1 MKSIVEELNWR
12 YATKLFDSTKKLT
25 SEQLNGLLEVVR
37 LAPTSYGLQP
47 FKVLIVNSPTL
58 RKQLLKHSFGQQQIV
73 DASHLLIFCAET
85 ILNSEI
91 IDQYIE
97 RIATTRSIEVSKLTG
112 YKDFMSRTLLG
123 QSVDAIIHWNA
134 KQIYLALGMLLQS
147 CSKLKI
153 DATPMEGFDAQGYIE
168 TLHLEKLNLHPVIAC
183 PIGFRSSEDSVQYL
197 KKVRKEHADMIIQI
211 N

>member
-37 LAPTSYGLQP
+37 LSPTSYGLQP
-47 FKVLIVNSPTL
+47 FKVLVVNSPAL

-112 YKDFMSRTLLG
+112 YKDFMCRTLLG

-168 TLHLEKLNLHPVIAC
+168 TLQLEKLNLHPVIAC
-183 PIGFRSSEDSVQYL
+183 PIGFRSSEDAVQYL
-197 KKVRKEHADMIIQI
+197 KKVRKENAEMIIQI
-211 N
+211 D